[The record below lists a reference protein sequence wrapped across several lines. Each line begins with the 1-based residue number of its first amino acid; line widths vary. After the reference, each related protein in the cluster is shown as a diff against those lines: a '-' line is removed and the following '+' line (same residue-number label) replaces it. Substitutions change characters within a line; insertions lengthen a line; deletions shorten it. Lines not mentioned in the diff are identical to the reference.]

1 MAKMY
6 ENFVHLVSRLQ
17 ADDPAAIESLVTLRL
32 AL

>member
-6 ENFVHLVSRLQ
+6 ENLVDLVSRLQ
-17 ADDPAAIESLVTLRL
+17 ADDPAAIESLVTLRP